1 MRAIVTRVT
10 VREDSPSTTRGTLP
24 LAAPSRIARV
34 RKQRAACGSGVALL
48 IAAMAVVA
56 VAGPVLAKNT
66 LRSGSVRPRTGTTG
80 TTFVFSVRSAG
91 KPTPPATPL
100 AVGGATEPSPSA
112 AAGSRAASDDAG
124 RILPAVLLGLF
135 VILGVGGI
143 ALLTGRRQAE
153 ERPVPEPGGSLDEP
167 PDPAFV
173 RR

>member
-1 MRAIVTRVT
+1 M
-10 VREDSPSTTRGTLP
+10 
-24 LAAPSRIARV
+24 
-34 RKQRAACGSGVALL
+34 
-48 IAAMAVVA
+48 
-56 VAGPVLAKNT
+56 
-66 LRSGSVRPRTGTTG
+66 
-80 TTFVFSVRSAG
+80 
-91 KPTPPATPL
+91 
-100 AVGGATEPSPSA
+100 GGATEPSPSA

-173 RR
+173 RRAAAVGAAEGSAEAVRPRTRAAWELYSSLENQPVGSVDELLPEDSTAAAFEAGAALATASELGREGAPAADTTGSSTGGATDAAAGVTPESDEPPR